1 MFQNALMTFEDE
13 KLQES
18 LQTLRDMEKRC
29 AQDIGWLK
37 VVRYKVFGSDSSSV
51 SVRHFLQNFKIKLS
65 EIKFRSFY
73 IDDDCSSGC
82 Q

>member
-51 SVRHFLQNFKIKLS
+51 SV
-65 EIKFRSFY
+65 
-73 IDDDCSSGC
+73 
-82 Q
+82 

>member
-1 MFQNALMTFEDE
+1 MKSNACFIFNMAMHLFQNALMTFEDE

-37 VVRYKVFGSDSSSV
+37 AVRNKMFGSDNSVV
-51 SVRHFLQNFKIKLS
+51 SVR
-65 EIKFRSFY
+65 
-73 IDDDCSSGC
+73 
-82 Q
+82 

>member
-1 MFQNALMTFEDE
+1 MTFEDE

-37 VVRYKVFGSDSSSV
+37 AVRNKMFGNDNSSV
-51 SVRHFLQNFKIKLS
+51 SGRHNLT
-65 EIKFRSFY
+65 RFY
-73 IDDDCSSGC
+73 
-82 Q
+82 

>member
-1 MFQNALMTFEDE
+1 MTFEDE

-37 VVRYKVFGSDSSSV
+37 VVRNRMFGSDGSSV
-51 SVRHFLQNFKIKLS
+51 SV
-65 EIKFRSFY
+65 
-73 IDDDCSSGC
+73 
-82 Q
+82 

>member
-1 MFQNALMTFEDE
+1 MHLFQNALMTFEDD

-37 VVRYKVFGSDSSSV
+37 AVRNKMFGSDNSLV
-51 SVRHFLQNFKIKLS
+51 SFQ
-65 EIKFRSFY
+65 Y
-73 IDDDCSSGC
+73 ILRVV
-82 Q
+82 

>member
-1 MFQNALMTFEDE
+1 MCNVCLIFNMGMHLFQNALMTFEDD

-37 VVRYKVFGSDSSSV
+37 AVRNKMFGSDNSLV
-51 SVRHFLQNFKIKLS
+51 SVR
-65 EIKFRSFY
+65 
-73 IDDDCSSGC
+73 
-82 Q
+82 

>member
-1 MFQNALMTFEDE
+1 MGVHLFQNALMTFEDE

-37 VVRYKVFGSDSSSV
+37 VVRNKMFGSDSSSV
-51 SVRHFLQNFKIKLS
+51 SIQYFLLNLK
-65 EIKFRSFY
+65 
-73 IDDDCSSGC
+73 
-82 Q
+82 